1 MARIAIFA
9 AKFIIMKKLF
19 FTLTVL
25 AGLLISLQNAT
36 YAQSTGTEYNTAI
49 GLRVGDI
56 DFRGVGITGKH
67 FFTENGAGE
76 AILTFY
82 DHAFFIS
89 ALYEYHKDIPNADG
103 LKWLVGIGPFI
114 GIPDG
119 GGDAAFGAT
128 PIIGLD
134 YKIND
139 VPLNFTVDWRP
150 HFLFTPVS
158 EFEASSLGLSIR
170 YAF

>member
-1 MARIAIFA
+1 M
-9 AKFIIMKKLF
+9 
-19 FTLTVL
+19 
-25 AGLLISLQNAT
+25 LLSLQNT
-36 YAQSTGTEYNTAI
+36 SFAQDAGTEYNTAI

-67 FFTENGAGE
+67 FFSPNNAGE

-82 DHAFFIS
+82 DTAFFIS
-89 ALYEYHKDIPNADG
+89 ALYEFHKEIPNAEG
-103 LKWLVGIGPFI
+103 LKWLAGIGPFL

-119 GGDAAFGAT
+119 GGDAGFGVS
-128 PIIGLD
+128 PIVGLD

-139 VPLNFTVDWRP
+139 VPLNFGLDWRP
-150 HFLFTPVS
+150 HFLFTPS
-158 EFEASSLGLSIR
+158 TEFEASSLGLSIR

>member
-1 MARIAIFA
+1 
-9 AKFIIMKKLF
+9 MKKALL
-19 FTLTVL
+19 TLTVI
-25 AGLLISLQNAT
+25 AGLTLGLQNASF
-36 YAQSTGTEYNTAI
+36 AQSGGTEYSTAI

-67 FFTENGAGE
+67 FFSENNVGE
-76 AILTFY
+76 AIFTFY
-82 DHAFFIS
+82 DHAFYIS
-89 ALYEYHKDIPNADG
+89 ALYEYHKDIPNAAG
-103 LKWLVGIGPFI
+103 LKWLVGLGPFI

-119 GGDAAFGAT
+119 GGDAGFGIS

-139 VPLNFTVDWRP
+139 VPLNLGIDWRP
-150 HFLFTPVS
+150 HFLFSPVS
-158 EFEASSLGLSIR
+158 DFEASSLGFSIR

>member
-1 MARIAIFA
+1 
-9 AKFIIMKKLF
+9 MKKAF
-19 FTLTVL
+19 FTVVVL
-25 AGLLISLQNAT
+25 AGLMFGLQST
-36 YAQSTGTEYNTAI
+36 SFAQSTGSDYSTAV

-67 FFTENGAGE
+67 FFTENNVGE

-82 DHAFFIS
+82 DSAFFIS
-89 ALYEYHKDIPNADG
+89 ALYEYHKDIPEAEG
-103 LKWLVGIGPFI
+103 LKWLVGIGPFV

-119 GGDAAFGAT
+119 GGDAAFGVT
-128 PIIGLD
+128 PIVGLD

-150 HFLFTPVS
+150 HFVFTPS
-158 EFEASSLGLSIR
+158 TEFEASSLGLSIR